1 MFAFNSLELQTYARA
16 CPYCN
21 RTLFLFFVVVV
32 VAVKVLGKA
41 LKVYI
46 QLLNGRLDGPGS
58 GKLFKQTFSPAND
71 GKGTFYRQFTGSG
84 SSENCETKTKNLSR
98 KKRSDKKSKKKL

>member
-1 MFAFNSLELQTYARA
+1 MLITRKITQFLCSHSIHWNWNFKRTPERVRIAIEL
-16 CPYCN
+16 
-21 RTLFLFFVVVV
+21 FFFFFFFVVVDFV
-32 VAVKVLGKA
+32 VLGKA

-46 QLLNGRLDGPGS
+46 QLLNGRMDGPGS

-84 SSENCETKTKNLSR
+84 ENCETKTK
-98 KKRSDKKSKKKL
+98 KSFP